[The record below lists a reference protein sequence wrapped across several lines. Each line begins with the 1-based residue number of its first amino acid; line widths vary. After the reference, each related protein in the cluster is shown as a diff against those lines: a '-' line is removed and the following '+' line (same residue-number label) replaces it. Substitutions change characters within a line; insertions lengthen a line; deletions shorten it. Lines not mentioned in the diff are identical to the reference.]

1 MKRILIP
8 LLALAAAMT
17 FAQPPRP
24 LPPGYPDRSGNID
37 LERGF
42 RTPPA
47 GYGEVPLLLVDR
59 RHADA
64 RTSRLAARHAGPET
78 DQQPAD
84 QLLPHRYGR
93 HHLRQDIPFEARPLH
108 SGVVGAFR
116 VVHDRGRQTRYD
128 RQPER
133 LYAGRGAGLLCGRD
147 AGRRPDAQRFG
158 TAFRQSGTRPRGAF
172 LAGLCAAA
180 AFAERLPARCL
191 GPDRRAPVDLLP
203 EMGPDGV
210 EWQNPCR
217 GPSWPK

>member
-1 MKRILIP
+1 M
-8 LLALAAAMT
+8 
-17 FAQPPRP
+17 
-24 LPPGYPDRSGNID
+24 
-37 LERGF
+37 
-42 RTPPA
+42 
-47 GYGEVPLLLVDR
+47 VDR
-59 RHADA
+59 RHAHA
-64 RTSRLAARHAGPET
+64 RTSRLAARHAGTET

-93 HHLRQDIPFEARPLH
+93 HHLRQDISFEARPFH

-158 TAFRQSGTRPRGAF
+158 TAFRQPGTRPRGAF

-180 AFAERLPARCL
+180 AFAERLPARCP
-191 GPDRRAPVDLLP
+191 GPDRRGAGRPVAGNGARRGRVAEPLAAGPRGRSEGRAAPAFARSDAPSCGAQLRAALFP
-203 EMGPDGV
+203 TF
-210 EWQNPCR
+210 CR
-217 GPSWPK
+217 PFPRGIGNGAQFLFLR